1 MWRKV
6 MRKRGKHDQI
16 QTQQD
21 TVVRQEFQ
29 NAPLDI
35 KSITDQKIA
44 ISEHMQLLAFKSE
57 QQARCINILF
67 ITVLNDSE
75 ICLSWYFGYFIF
87 IL

>member
-1 MWRKV
+1 MFSGMWRKV

-29 NAPLDI
+29 NVPLDI

-57 QQARCINILF
+57 QQARCINILL
-67 ITVLNDSE
+67 ITVSASRMLNDSE
-75 ICLSWYFGYFIF
+75 ICLS
-87 IL
+87 